1 MAGILEIRRRVR
13 AVKNIQQVTRA
24 MQMVA
29 AAKLRR
35 SQERLL
41 AARPYAAAL
50 EEIIAD
56 LARRGPLLDHPFFR
70 PQGGP
75 VAYLVVGGDR
85 GLCGAYNMNV
95 VRHALDGI
103 AARGDEVMVI
113 AAGRRV
119 RDFLRRRGVSL
130 EGEYAPLGE
139 EIELKLAR
147 VVADRL
153 GNAFAEGRCRELRV
167 IFTRYVSAGT
177 QQVEERVLLPL
188 EAPAEEQ
195 KRAMVEYHLEPSPRV
210 AGQFLLPRYLQ
221 VEVYRLL
228 LEAKTSEH
236 AARMRAMANATDNAE
251 EMITELTMEMNRER
265 QAGITREIAEIVG
278 GAEAL
283 K

>member
-35 SQERLL
+35 TQDRLL

-50 EEIIAD
+50 QEIIAD
-56 LARRGPLLDHPFFR
+56 LARRGPVLDHPFFR
-70 PQGGP
+70 PRGGP

-95 VRHALDGI
+95 VRRALEEVS
-103 AARGDEVMVI
+103 ARGGDVMVV

-119 RDFLRRRGVSL
+119 RDFLRRRGVAL
-130 EGEYAPLGE
+130 AAEYAPLGE

-153 GNAFAEGRCRELRV
+153 GTAFAEGQCRELRV
-167 IFTRYVSAGT
+167 IFTRYISTGT
-177 QQVEERVLLPL
+177 QQVEEQVLLPL
-188 EAPAEEQ
+188 APPRGEE
-195 KRAMVEYHLEPSPRV
+195 KKALVEYDLEPSPQV
-210 AGQFLLPRYLQ
+210 AAQFLLPRYLQ

-251 EMITELTMEMNRER
+251 EMINELTMEMNRER